1 MNAGDHL
8 YLFLPLAILFSIG
21 CNKEE
26 DPPAPE
32 QPVEQPEVFTTVK
45 VVFTDT
51 EPIGGVYET
60 FELIHKDLDG
70 AGGNDPVIV
79 ADTIPAGRYY
89 NVSINLRNESVWP
102 AVDLTSQV
110 QAEATQHQFFFEY
123 TDLAL
128 TISGSDLDANGKPLG
143 LTFNVYT
150 HAPSE
155 GQLSITLRHD
165 PDKDA
170 EGVEAG
176 DITNAGGNTDLEV
189 EIPVILL

>member
-1 MNAGDHL
+1 MNAGKHH
-8 YLFLPLAILFSIG
+8 YLFLPLAVLFSIG

-45 VVFTDT
+45 LVFTDT

-89 NVSINLRNESVWP
+89 AVSINLRNESVSP
-102 AVDLTSQV
+102 AVDLTGQV
-110 QAEATQHQFFFEY
+110 QAESIQHQFFFDLG
-123 TDLAL
+123 DLAMTL
-128 TISGSDLDANGKPLG
+128 SNFDLDPNGMRLG
-143 LTFNVYT
+143 LNFNAQT
-150 HAPSE
+150 LATSA
-155 GQLSITLRHD
+155 GALKITLLHD
-165 PDKDA
+165 PDKNA
-170 EGVEAG
+170 EGVASG
-176 DITNAGGNTDLEV
+176 DITNAGGSTDLEV
-189 EIPVILL
+189 VIPVIVD

>member
-1 MNAGDHL
+1 ML
-8 YLFLPLAILFSIG
+8 LSTG

-32 QPVEQPEVFTTVK
+32 QPVEQPEVFTTVRLL
-45 VVFTDT
+45 FTDT

-70 AGGNDPVIV
+70 AGGNDPVTV

-89 NVSINLRNESVWP
+89 DVSINLRNESVSP

-110 QAEATQHQFFFEY
+110 QAEAAQHQFFFEP
-123 TDLAL
+123 TDLTM
-128 TISGSDLDANGKPLG
+128 TISNLDLDADGKPLG
-143 LTFNVYT
+143 LNFNLYT
-150 HAPSE
+150 LAASE
-155 GQLSITLRHD
+155 GQLKVTLRHD
-165 PDKDA
+165 PDKSA

-176 DITNAGGNTDLEV
+176 DITNAGGTTDLEV
-189 EIPVILL
+189 QIPVILE